1 MHTIPSSAPPSL
13 PRHAGGAYSDLCTS
27 DCAPTLAD
35 AEVLEF
41 CKAGFLKL
49 DGVVPAGADVLQSL
63 IERYSHVQCPRDC
76 SSAKCLRLLS
86 SL

>member
-1 MHTIPSSAPPSL
+1 MEE
-13 PRHAGGAYSDLCTS
+13 PREVEGW
-27 DCAPTLAD
+27 LAD
-35 AEVLEF
+35 AEILEF

-76 SSAKCLRLLS
+76 SSARAMRGKRPH
-86 SL
+86 